1 MYAQSQPKGGMMI
14 TVPVT
19 LHTETAPY
27 VTPVLRRFGSATEL
41 TKQRSMS
48 GGMDGGANSSR
59 TN

>member
-1 MYAQSQPKGGMMI
+1 MT

-27 VTPVLRRFGSATEL
+27 VKPVLRRFGSATEL
-41 TKQRSMS
+41 TKERLMS
-48 GGMDGGANSSR
+48 GGMDGGANNSR